1 MSPIRDWWASSWFL
15 ICLTSKRLSQERA
28 ESVRDY
34 LVSQGIERNRL
45 VARGYG
51 ETEPVADNGSPAGRE
66 RNRRV
71 EFNVL
76 N

>member
-1 MSPIRDWWASSWFL
+1 MRAQIAGHTDSSGEDAYNL
-15 ICLTSKRLSQERA
+15 RLSQERA
-28 ESVRDY
+28 ESVLAF
-34 LVSQGIERNRL
+34 LVAQGIEANRL
-45 VARGYG
+45 QARGYG
-51 ETEPVADNGSPAGRE
+51 ETQPVADNGTNAGRE

>member
-1 MSPIRDWWASSWFL
+1 
-15 ICLTSKRLSQERA
+15 
-28 ESVRDY
+28 
-34 LVSQGIERNRL
+34 LVTQGIERSRL
-45 VARGYG
+45 QARGYG
-51 ETEPVADNGSPAGRE
+51 ETEPVADNGSAAGRE